1 MSMNNITIN
10 GRNTKAKGDTPFK
23 LQNGSL
29 VVHYNKNGKVQS
41 CFIVTS
47 FRDSKNRYCGDTT
60 TSYCSLVDLDTG
72 YLKFE
77 ERCSRTTT
85 MARILSH
92 LNPTD
97 YKGAEAVREGQY
109 IEVYPLGDYSID
121 LSFERKV

>member
-10 GRNTKAKGDTPFK
+10 GNDTKLRGETPFK
-23 LQNGSL
+23 LLNGSL

-47 FRDSKNRYCGDTT
+47 FRDSKNRYYGDAT

-92 LNPTD
+92 LNPSD
-97 YKGAEAVREGQY
+97 YKGVEAVKEGQY
-109 IEVYPLGDYSID
+109 IEVYPVGEYKID